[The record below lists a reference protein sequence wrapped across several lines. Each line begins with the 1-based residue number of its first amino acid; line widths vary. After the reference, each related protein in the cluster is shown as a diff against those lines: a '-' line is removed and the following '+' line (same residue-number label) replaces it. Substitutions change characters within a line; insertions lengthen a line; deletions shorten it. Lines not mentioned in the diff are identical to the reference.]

1 MVHTITRLYYIAQ
14 SWNGQSTSSGEWATF
29 TLFHST
35 PSWVWMG
42 LLSTKEWHFSRKQ
55 EVNSV
60 TDLPFIKHFR
70 WSSQLYTETE
80 WQYWETSRHKSHD
93 ALWCETS
100 LLYDMRSMMS
110 GHHECYTIKTTV
122 WLFMVHNDKSIS
134 DMHKTY
140 KVCFLLLHSLPH
152 NLRKNIFKCVLILI

>member
-1 MVHTITRLYYIAQ
+1 M
-14 SWNGQSTSSGEWATF
+14 
-29 TLFHST
+29 TLQQ
-35 PSWVWMG
+35 
-42 LLSTKEWHFSRKQ
+42 KQ

-110 GHHECYTIKTTV
+110 GHHECYTIKQLSDYLWCTMIKASQTCIKHIKSAFFCCTLDHIIWERTFLSVSLYNIYYEQVDLWATWFNTFPNWLIIMTV
-122 WLFMVHNDKSIS
+122 LCSWWSCCQNSVSNS
-134 DMHKTY
+134 T
-140 KVCFLLLHSLPH
+140 
-152 NLRKNIFKCVLILI
+152 